1 MLFHLAFSCIVL
13 FLHLQ
18 ANPSKLK
25 IGTRTRYGL
34 RALIE
39 IATNGINGGILQ
51 KDISL
56 HQSLSNK
63 YLDQI
68 IHGLKSSGLIAN
80 VKGKKSG
87 YRLNRDAEKIT
98 LLDVHN
104 ALEPGLF
111 IVECLAPGCHCE
123 RTDDCPAY
131 EVWGDLNKMIIQ
143 YMKNHTLAD
152 VLQKKRL

>member
-1 MLFHLAFSCIVL
+1 M
-13 FLHLQ
+13 
-18 ANPSKLK
+18 K

-34 RALIE
+34 RTLIE
-39 IATNGINGGILQ
+39 IATNGHDSGVLQ

-87 YRLNRDAEKIT
+87 YRLNREAEKIT

-104 ALEPGLF
+104 ALEPELF
-111 IVECLAPGCHCE
+111 IVECLAPECHCE
-123 RTDDCPAY
+123 RTDNCPAY
-131 EVWGDLNKMIIQ
+131 EVWDDLNKMIVQ
-143 YMKNHTLAD
+143 YMKKHTLAD
-152 VLQKKRL
+152 VMQKKRI